1 MKMQWLLVL
10 GVVGAG
16 GAAFLLRAPG
26 DAKIAGETK
35 ERPIPESAVAALQG
49 SDELRGH
56 AGGQLPSGHPDIG
69 GQGSP
74 MGPADPGSQMPDD
87 DTHRGLAAK
96 QPSGAPA
103 AAATVPGPEPGQIE
117 LAPGP
122 NAKRIAEL
130 FKQRKSLE
138 GKVVRVR
145 GQVVKIA
152 EGIMGTNFVHLRD
165 GTGTVE
171 SSDNDLTVTMDEVPL
186 MGHVVIVEGAVKVD
200 YNLGAGY
207 SYPVL
212 LEKAKS
218 VAK

>member
-1 MKMQWLLVL
+1 MKMQWLLVV

-16 GAAFLLRAPG
+16 SAAFLLRGPG
-26 DAKIAGETK
+26 DAKIAGESS

-49 SDELRGH
+49 SDELAPGH
-56 AGGQLPSGHPDIG
+56 AGGQLPPGHPDIG
-69 GQGSP
+69 AQGAP
-74 MGPADPGSQMPDD
+74 MGPVEPGGQMPDD

-96 QPSGAPA
+96 RPGGGP
-103 AAATVPGPEPGQIE
+103 ATVSGPKPGQIE

-130 FKQRKSLE
+130 FKQRKGLE

-152 EGIMGTNFVHLRD
+152 EGIMGTNFVHLQD
-165 GTGTVE
+165 GTGKAE
-171 SSDNDLTVTMDEVPL
+171 SSDNDLTVTMDAVPL
-186 MGHVVIVEGAVKVD
+186 MGHIVVVEGSVKVD

-212 LEKAKS
+212 LEKAKL